1 MNGIEYQLITR
12 ADELPA
18 LLELFS
24 HASAVGLD
32 SETTGLDPHTSKIRL
47 LQFSF
52 PGRNILLD
60 VFELP
65 SDSLKPVFSFLENPA
80 LTKVAHNAKF
90 DAKFLRSNF
99 GVDLNGIF
107 DTYLSSVLVGA
118 GSEIDRHSLEAS
130 VQRLLSISMNKEAQ
144 LSDWSGHLDKYQLEY
159 AAHDSEVLLPLRD
172 ALAEKLNEMDLNVIA
187 ELEHECLP
195 SIIDM
200 EFRGVYLDQQ
210 RWTDRISIVR
220 RECDAVSLS
229 LKEELGRAS
238 SQMSLFDSGMSVNLD
253 SPHQVRDAL
262 LRLGIDVDSTSEWH
276 LTRMAGDHPIVARLL
291 TYRSLSK
298 SLSSFGEGLLE
309 FVNPSTKR
317 IHADFRQIG
326 TPTGRITCSSPSLQQ
341 IPHGIEYRSCFRAP
355 EGRRLVV
362 ADFSQIEMR
371 ILAELSNDDALLK
384 AFRLREDLHRSTAA
398 QMYGIPLTH
407 VTPHLREKAKGL
419 NYGLVYGMGAEG
431 LAARLG
437 ITVEEAG
444 ALIDRYFA
452 AYPGVDRWLRRAAD
466 LAIDEGRARTASGRL
481 WVFNLDP
488 LNREEHGQLRR
499 VGKNAPIQGT
509 GSDIFKRAM
518 TITSNRLKGSDAFIV
533 NSIHDEI
540 VVECDQATADETAK
554 IVNQSMIDAG
564 SEFLFRVPIEVDV
577 SVTDCWE

>member
-1 MNGIEYQLITR
+1 MNGIEYELITR
-12 ADELPA
+12 TSEIPG
-18 LLELFS
+18 LLEQLGR
-24 HASAVGLD
+24 ASVVGLD
-32 SETTGLDPHTSKIRL
+32 TETTGLDPHTSKIRL
-47 LQFSF
+47 LQFSLN
-52 PGRNILLD
+52 GKNILLD
-60 VFELP
+60 LFELP
-65 SDSLKPVFSFLENPA
+65 SESLKPIFSFLEDPA

-99 GVDLNGIF
+99 GVNLNGIF
-107 DTYLSSVLVGA
+107 DTYLASVLVGA

-130 VQRLLSISMNKEAQ
+130 VQRFLSISMNKEAQ
-144 LSDWSGHLDKYQLEY
+144 LSDWSGKLDAYQLDY
-159 AAHDSEVLLPLRD
+159 AAHDAEVLLPLRD
-172 ALAEKLNEMDLNVIA
+172 ALVEKLNEMDLNVVS

-210 RWTDRISIVR
+210 RWTDRIAIVR
-220 RECDAVSLS
+220 RECDTVSSS
-229 LKEELGRAS
+229 LREELGRAS
-238 SQMSLFDSGMSVNLD
+238 SQMSLFESGTSVNLD
-253 SPHQVRDAL
+253 SPQQVRDAL
-262 LRLGIDVDSTSEWH
+262 LQLGIDVDSTSEWH
-276 LTRMAGDHPIVARLL
+276 LRRIAGDHPIVARLL

-309 FVNPSTKR
+309 FVNSATKR

-341 IPHGIEYRSCFRAP
+341 IPHETEYRSCFRAP
-355 EGRRLVV
+355 EGRQLVV

-371 ILAELSNDDALLK
+371 ILAELSNDDVLLK
-384 AFRLREDLHRSTAA
+384 AFRSGEDLHRSTAA

-431 LAARLG
+431 LASRLSV
-437 ITVEEAG
+437 TVEEAG

-452 AYPGVDRWLRRAAD
+452 AYPKVDRWLHHAAD
-466 LAIDEGRARTASGRL
+466 IAIEEGRARTASGRL

-488 LNREEHGQLRR
+488 LNHEEHGQLRR

-509 GSDIFKRAM
+509 ASDIFKRAM
-518 TITSNRLKGSDAFIV
+518 TITANRLKGSDAFIV

-540 VVECDQATADETAK
+540 VVECDRSISDDMAG
-554 IVNQSMIDAG
+554 IVRQSMIEAG
-564 SEFLFRVPIEVDV
+564 SEFLFKVPIEVDV
-577 SVTDCWE
+577 SVADSWE

>member
-1 MNGIEYQLITR
+1 MNGIEYELITR
-12 ADELPA
+12 ADKIPA
-18 LLELFS
+18 LLERIS

-32 SETTGLDPHTSKIRL
+32 TETTGLDPHTSKIRL
-47 LQFSF
+47 LQLSF
-52 PGRNILLD
+52 PGKNVLLD
-60 VFELP
+60 LFELP
-65 SDSLKPVFSFLENPA
+65 SESLKPVFSFLENPA
-80 LTKVAHNAKF
+80 LTKVVHNAKF

-99 GVDLNGIF
+99 GVNLNGIF
-107 DTYLSSVLVGA
+107 DTYLTSVLVGA

-130 VQRLLSISMNKEAQ
+130 VQRFLSISMNKEAQ
-144 LSDWSGHLDKYQLEY
+144 LSDWSGHLDAYQLEY

-172 ALAEKLNEMDLNVIA
+172 ALAEKLDEMDLNVVA

-195 SIIDM
+195 SIMDM

-210 RWTDRISIVR
+210 RWKDRISIVR
-220 RECDAVSLS
+220 RECDAVSMS

-238 SQMSLFDSGMSVNLD
+238 SQMSLFDSGTSVNLD
-253 SPHQVRDAL
+253 SPQQVRDAL

-276 LTRMAGDHPIVARLL
+276 LRRMAGDHPIVARLL

-298 SLSSFGEGLLE
+298 SLSAFGEGLLE
-309 FVNPSTKR
+309 YVNPSTKR
-317 IHADFRQIG
+317 IHPDFRQIG

-341 IPHGIEYRSCFRAP
+341 IPHEIEYRSCFRAP
-355 EGRRLVV
+355 EGRRLIV

-371 ILAELSNDDALLK
+371 ILAELSNDEALLK

-431 LAARLG
+431 LATRLG
-437 ITVEEAG
+437 ITLEEAG
-444 ALIDRYFA
+444 ALIDKYFA
-452 AYPGVDRWLRRAAD
+452 AYPGVDRWLHRAAD
-466 LAIDEGRARTASGRL
+466 LAIEEGRARTASGRL
-481 WVFNLDP
+481 WVFHLDP

-518 TITSNRLKGSDAFIV
+518 TITSNRLRGSDAFIV

-540 VVECDQATADETAK
+540 VVECDQATAGETAR

-564 SEFLFRVPIEVDV
+564 NEFLFRVPIEVDV
-577 SVTDCWE
+577 SVTESWE